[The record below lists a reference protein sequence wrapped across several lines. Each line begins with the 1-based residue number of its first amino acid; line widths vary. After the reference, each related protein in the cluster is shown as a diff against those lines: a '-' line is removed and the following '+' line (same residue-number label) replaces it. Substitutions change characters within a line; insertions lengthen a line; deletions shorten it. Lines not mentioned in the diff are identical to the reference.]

1 MASWTQQA
9 LLEATRE
16 MIWELLT
23 DPTRYPE
30 WAGDALET
38 TGVPTKIEKGATF
51 EQTVPG
57 PLGMKA
63 TTTFEVAE
71 LEDLRE
77 IKLACQMTGYYS
89 HWRLTEAQDQTFA
102 DVEIGI
108 DPNGV
113 PGQGQAGDDDQA
125 SAARGHEREPR
136 GDPPRAEP
144 ELAPRC

>member
-1 MASWTQQA
+1 MASWSQQA
-9 LLEATRE
+9 LLDARPEK
-16 MIWELLT
+16 IWELLT
-23 DPTRYPE
+23 DPARYPE
-30 WAGDALET
+30 WSGEALET

-51 EQTVPG
+51 EQKSQG

-71 LEDLRE
+71 LEDLHE
-77 IKLACQMTGYYS
+77 IKLVCQMTGYYS

-113 PGQGQAGDDDQA
+113 PGRVKQVLMTKRAL
-125 SAARGHEREPR
+125 REVTNESLE
-136 GDPPRAEP
+136 GLKRATET
-144 ELAPRC
+144 